1 MITLCARPVS
11 YVSCPVGYTLW
22 ATENHSVGYGNHSVG
37 YGNHSVG
44 YVWSFSLV
52 ISAGCSPALTYPDC
66 PDFPD
71 VR

>member
-1 MITLCARPVS
+1 MIAPVG
-11 YVSCPVGYTLW
+11 YDFCPVGYTLW
-22 ATENHSVGYGNHSVG
+22 ATEITLWATEITLWATEITLWATFGL
-37 YGNHSVG
+37 
-44 YVWSFSLV
+44 FSLV